1 MNRKL
6 LDIQIEPLIVMDCTL
21 FDYMKLDYDRA
32 YDVAIDLKRKCL
44 KMKGQ
49 FNILW
54 HNSYLQDPQQKEFYH
69 SLIQN

>member
-1 MNRKL
+1 MNRKP

-21 FDYMKLDYDRA
+21 FDYMKLDYDQA
-32 YDVAIDLKRKCL
+32 YDVAIDLKRKCQ

-54 HNSYLQDPQQKEFYH
+54 HNSYLQDPQQKDFYQ